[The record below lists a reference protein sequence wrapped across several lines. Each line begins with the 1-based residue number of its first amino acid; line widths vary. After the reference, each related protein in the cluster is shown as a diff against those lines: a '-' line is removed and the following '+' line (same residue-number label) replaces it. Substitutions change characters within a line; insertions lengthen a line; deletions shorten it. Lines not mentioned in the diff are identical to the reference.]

1 MIANEIGN
9 CLLNRA
15 STLRN
20 LESSSINSPILRSV
34 VLRSLLITIMISSNV
49 LACLI
54 AIFLNGILALNVT
67 SPTGTSQWDL
77 QATNT
82 LTWTSVATDPKTF
95 DVVLTNND
103 PACAPTGFTQAIKQN
118 VTTTDGKFDISGV
131 SSVKA
136 CGGYQINLVAPSTPD
151 NSANNTGIL
160 AQSAPFNVTATPGLL
175 AGALSTA
182 NGLIANATSAINSTL
197 HNSTISASAKNTTSN
212 HTTPFTGAPIS
223 NSSAPAGSDSF
234 APTLKISLQNVIA
247 CALLPVT
254 FMLL

>member
-1 MIANEIGN
+1 MW
-9 CLLNRA
+9 
-15 STLRN
+15 
-20 LESSSINSPILRSV
+20 PLRSV

-67 SPTGTSQWDL
+67 SPTGTSQWDRQLTDQPSHGPPISL

>member
-1 MIANEIGN
+1 
-9 CLLNRA
+9 
-15 STLRN
+15 
-20 LESSSINSPILRSV
+20 
-34 VLRSLLITIMISSNV
+34 MISSNV

-67 SPTGTSQWDL
+67 SPTGTSQWDR
-77 QATNT
+77 Q
-82 LTWTSVATDPKTF
+82 LTDQPSHGPPII
-95 DVVLTNND
+95 LTNND

-136 CGGYQINLVAPSTPD
+136 CGGYQINLVASSTPD

-197 HNSTISASAKNTTSN
+197 HNSTVSASAKNTTSN

-223 NSSAPAGSDSF
+223 NSSASAGSDSF